1 MKKIDLKKDLKH
13 LYAPSAKQIEIVDV
27 PDFQFAMIYGQ
38 IEPDLEPNT
47 SPSFQQAIEAIYGIA
62 YTLKFMS
69 KQREQDPIDYTVM
82 ALEGLWDVEEGGKFD
97 INRKDNWLWT
107 LLIMQPEHID
117 QDMFSL
123 ARQQLLKKKENP
135 AIEMLRLERFHEG
148 LSIQTMHIGPYSDEP
163 ATVARMEA
171 YARNNGYIMRGRHHE
186 IYLGDPRRAQP
197 EKLKTILRHPVKQE
211 REN

>member
-27 PDFQFAMIYGQ
+27 PEFQFAMIYGQ

-117 QDMFSL
+117 QDMFSI

>member
-27 PDFQFAMIYGQ
+27 PEFQFAMIDGQ

-62 YTLKFMS
+62 YTLKFMF

-82 ALEGLWDVEEGGKFD
+82 ALEGLWDVEEGEFD

-107 LLIMQPEHID
+107 LMIMQPEHID

-123 ARQQLLKKKENP
+123 ARQQVLKKKENP

-148 LSIQTMHIGPYSDEP
+148 PSIQTMHIGPYSDEP

>member
-27 PDFQFAMIYGQ
+27 PEFQFAMIDGQ
-38 IEPDLEPNT
+38 IEPGLEPNT

>member
-27 PDFQFAMIYGQ
+27 PEFQFAMIDGQ

-62 YTLKFMS
+62 YTLKFMF

-82 ALEGLWDVEEGGKFD
+82 ALEGLWDVEEGEFD

-107 LLIMQPEHID
+107 LMIMQPEHID

-123 ARQQLLKKKENP
+123 ARQQVLKKKGNP

-148 LSIQTMHIGPYSDEP
+148 PSIQTMHIGPYSDEP

>member
-1 MKKIDLKKDLKH
+1 MKKIDLKQDLKH

-27 PDFQFAMIYGQ
+27 PEFQFAMIDGQ
-38 IEPDLEPNT
+38 IEPGLEPNT

-82 ALEGLWDVEEGGKFD
+82 ALEGLWDVEEGEFD

-107 LLIMQPEHID
+107 LMIMQPKHID
-117 QDMFSL
+117 EDMFAQ
-123 ARQQLLKKKENP
+123 ARQHLQKKKDNP
-135 AIEMLRLERFHEG
+135 AIEKLRLERFHEG
-148 LSIQTMHIGPYSDEP
+148 LSIQTMHIGPYSEEP
-163 ATVARMEA
+163 ATVVRMES
-171 YARNNGYIMRGRHHE
+171 YARENGYVMRGCHHE

-197 EKLKTILRHPVKQE
+197 EKLKTILRHPVNE
-211 REN
+211 AS